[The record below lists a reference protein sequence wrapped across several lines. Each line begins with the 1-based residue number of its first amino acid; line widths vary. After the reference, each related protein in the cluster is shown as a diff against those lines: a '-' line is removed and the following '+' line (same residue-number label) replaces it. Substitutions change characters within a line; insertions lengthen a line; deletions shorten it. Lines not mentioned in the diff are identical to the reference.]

1 MSEGDG
7 SVVRRQIYFEIGEM
21 DTAWLFYVVFFI
33 NRDVPDELPVWIG
46 ANEAKK
52 GCVISQVGDN
62 VFAAVK

>member
-1 MSEGDG
+1 
-7 SVVRRQIYFEIGEM
+7 M
-21 DTAWLFYVVFFI
+21 DTAWLFCVYFFI
-33 NRDVPDELPVWIG
+33 NRDVPDELPVWVG